1 MKTAAIAID
10 RWKLPVFKRRLDA
23 AEFAFTEHPGVT
35 ADTMILKVPYE
46 EGSNFVALSNL
57 VRAAQLECKES

>member
-46 EGSNFVALSNL
+46 EGSNFVALSAL